1 MLTAAQFDRISEP
14 VVRLYDQYQQSVL
27 DDIAR
32 RLARMGQITSTSAW
46 QMQRLTESGK
56 VYEQAI
62 RELSE
67 LTGRSEA
74 ALRQAFERAGVQAMR
89 FDDAIYKAAGL
100 EPLPL
105 NLSPAMVQVLKTG
118 LERTQGLFQNLTRT
132 TAVSGQQAFERA
144 ADLIY
149 LQVTSGAFDYQSA
162 LRSGIKR
169 VAADGLTVIQ
179 FSGRRDQLDV
189 ALRRTVLT
197 GIGQVTGELQ
207 LRRADEMGVDLVAVS
222 AHAGARNRG
231 SGPANHE
238 EWQGKVYSR
247 QGATADYPD
256 FVETTGWGTGEGLGG
271 WNCRHSFYP
280 FFPGIS
286 ESAYSQAALDEM
298 ADKTVKYNGKE
309 LSQYD
314 ATQVQ
319 RAIERKIRRAKREA
333 GALEAAGLDS
343 AAERQQISM
352 LQADMRSF
360 VRQTGLQRQRFREQ
374 AYHK

>member
-62 RELSE
+62 RELSG